1 MTAVEAGPKPVRWH
15 LSGSLVIIS
24 LLAAEFMSP
33 LAALGVAALAFGLLA
48 LTLWRFVYRW
58 NPVDILPL
66 GLLLVVGLLGTL
78 VGGFGNTAIQAV
90 NFQRDILILLSYIVA
105 VAIGQWF
112 AGSGKFEQVFWRA
125 LVLSAVV
132 VAVVHL
138 LRFGIALSSG
148 ITDLNSLR
156 LEAGRGSFTE
166 FAGVI
171 SIFMLKSLAGRSK
184 LSAVQYLALT
194 LILLSLIAS
203 LSRGLLISVALL
215 GLFMATSSI
224 VARNQLLAFNIS
236 KIAYLAAS
244 SVVVLFAAYFALW
257 IALPQVAGFL
267 DKFFF
272 AKVLQSWTE
281 VSSTQ
286 FLTSREIAANYR
298 AFEADR
304 AIAQFENHPIY
315 AQFIGQGWGTV
326 VEFGVETASTTS
338 DFSRTNAA
346 FLHNGYVNFLVK
358 SGFLGVLAYIFFL
371 ARFLRIARSGRV
383 ETNRHLLGITKR
395 KFLFVVVIAVVLG
408 SLTTGGLGYP
418 ASYLAMAMLLGACS
432 MPSWALNRKTKT
444 QNRRAPVVMP
454 TDKNFNFSSTL

>member
-1 MTAVEAGPKPVRWH
+1 MTAVNTGPKPVRWH
-15 LSGSLVIIS
+15 LSGSLVVIS

-33 LAALGVAALAFGLLA
+33 LAALGVAALAFAL
-48 LTLWRFVYRW
+48 LTLMLWKFVYRW

-66 GLLLVVGLLGTL
+66 GLLLIVGLMGTL
-78 VGGFGNTAIQAV
+78 IGGFGNAAIQDV
-90 NFQRDILILLSYIVA
+90 NFQRDILILLSYLVA

-132 VAVVHL
+132 IANVHL
-138 LRFGIALSSG
+138 LRFGMALSSG
-148 ITDLNSLR
+148 VTDLNSLR

-171 SIFMLKSLAGRSK
+171 GIFMLKSLTGRSK
-184 LSAVQYLALT
+184 LSAAQYLALT
-194 LILLSLIAS
+194 LILLSLVAS

-215 GLFMATSSI
+215 GLFIATSSI
-224 VARNQLLAFNIS
+224 MARSQLLAFS
-236 KIAYLAAS
+236 LVKIAYLAAS
-244 SVVVLFAAYFALW
+244 SVVVLLAAYFALW

-304 AIAQFENHPIY
+304 AIAQFESHPIY

-326 VEFGVETASTTS
+326 VEFGIETASTTS

-358 SGFLGVLAYIFFL
+358 SGFLGVLFYILFL
-371 ARFLRIARSGRV
+371 ARFLGIARTGRADANRPML
-383 ETNRHLLGITKR
+383 ETAKR

-408 SLTTGGLGYP
+408 SLTTGGFGYP

-432 MPSWALNRKTKT
+432 MPSWALNRKTQP
-444 QNRRAPVVMP
+444 QNQRAPVVTP
-454 TDKNFNFSSTL
+454 I